1 MELRRAGGVGFT
13 EDIMG
18 GSRLEPDSN
27 VAGTDVGSL
36 VVSARA
42 RFFGLLE
49 VFGETERC
57 PNWEEDGE

>member
-1 MELRRAGGVGFT
+1 M
-13 EDIMG
+13 
-18 GSRLEPDSN
+18 EPDSN

-49 VFGETERC
+49 GFGETERC
-57 PNWEEDGE
+57 PNWEEDGEWLGTPIRSGSNSLGGGG